1 MVVLVLLRW
10 LDGRARPGFWST
22 DSMAELILAALRRRR
37 LGWAADELVWLTR
50 FLVAHCAELGR
61 TVSITAHIVAD
72 GLDRCPAA
80 AAQIGDDA
88 RRLADFLVADQRNPS
103 PTSGYTD
110 LSSLIARFSAWAG
123 QDKGG
128 TIPEHL
134 LGDDDSF
141 GARARAALLAV
152 VDEAAAAQAL
162 ELCAASGNAPRPST
176 RWRREVAQ
184 RAAARADVV
193 DAARILA
200 STVIGQPEPVPDEY
214 GWAYTWISEGSEI
227 LIGALWIARD
237 ELAGDDAVSLLR
249 DIGAY
254 CAQSARTPG
263 LGVRSQR
270 ITNAVIAALFDGA
283 AGGGT
288 RPLPVAEAAAALLAV
303 RHKAASRALSI
314 AVDKA
319 IAGIATH
326 HQIEPATLAESA
338 VPSYGLDDH
347 GRLERPVGAYT
358 AVVEVAAGRVG
369 VEVTLEWRNS
379 AGRVLSGV
387 PAAVRKAFPEIVAD
401 LQRLVRDLRRSYPA
415 QRDRI
420 DQLMASRRSWPVA
433 DWRRNY
439 LDHPLIGVLARSLIW
454 TVADPV
460 TPTAQQ
466 LSGVPVRVAGEWRL
480 VDAAGSPHP
489 IPVDAEVGLWHPLGR
504 PVEQVMAWR
513 RAVTD
518 REVHQ
523 PFKQAFR
530 EIYLLTPAEAQTDT
544 YSNRFAAHILRYRQM
559 AALMRARDWRP
570 PQLGGWDHEDA
581 DAIRS
586 YYDLRCVFHVESVDD
601 ARDEPESAELC
612 SSDHVRFE
620 TTDDAGEWHRMRLV
634 DVDPLVFSE
643 SMRDVDLFV
652 GVTSIATDPAWTT
665 DGRRA
670 HQDYWSRTSFGAAQR
685 ERRLPSRSSAAAA
698 APDSVGR
705 RHPDRG
711 PLPARSGSAANV
723 QDPPRVGEHP
733 DGTRRQLPLHRAH
746 VSGPAKQHLSAI
758 RR

>member
-1 MVVLVLLRW
+1 MPLHRSSVVVVPAPPVEVAERVGDLGPEIEALVREKLPDSYFIGRDEPYRKRITATLRDLDDAERRAVVVLVLLRW

-227 LIGALWIARD
+227 LIRGALWIARD

-254 CAQSARTPG
+254 CAQSALYSRPG
-263 LGVRSQR
+263 CPVATDHQRCDRRIVRRRSR
-270 ITNAVIAALFDGA
+270 RRDPAPAR
-283 AGGGT
+283 GGG
-288 RPLPVAEAAAALLAV
+288 RGGV
-303 RHKAASRALSI
+303 
-314 AVDKA
+314 
-319 IAGIATH
+319 
-326 HQIEPATLAESA
+326 
-338 VPSYGLDDH
+338 
-347 GRLERPVGAYT
+347 
-358 AVVEVAAGRVG
+358 AGR
-369 VEVTLEWRNS
+369 
-379 AGRVLSGV
+379 
-387 PAAVRKAFPEIVAD
+387 
-401 LQRLVRDLRRSYPA
+401 
-415 QRDRI
+415 
-420 DQLMASRRSWPVA
+420 
-433 DWRRNY
+433 
-439 LDHPLIGVLARSLIW
+439 
-454 TVADPV
+454 
-460 TPTAQQ
+460 TAQGCQ
-466 LSGVPVRVAGEWRL
+466 PGTQ
-480 VDAAGSPHP
+480 H
-489 IPVDAEVGLWHPLGR
+489 
-504 PVEQVMAWR
+504 R
-513 RAVTD
+513 R
-518 REVHQ
+518 
-523 PFKQAFR
+523 
-530 EIYLLTPAEAQTDT
+530 
-544 YSNRFAAHILRYRQM
+544 
-559 AALMRARDWRP
+559 
-570 PQLGGWDHEDA
+570 
-581 DAIRS
+581 
-586 YYDLRCVFHVESVDD
+586 
-601 ARDEPESAELC
+601 
-612 SSDHVRFE
+612 
-620 TTDDAGEWHRMRLV
+620 
-634 DVDPLVFSE
+634 
-643 SMRDVDLFV
+643 
-652 GVTSIATDPAWTT
+652 
-665 DGRRA
+665 
-670 HQDYWSRTSFGAAQR
+670 
-685 ERRLPSRSSAAAA
+685 
-698 APDSVGR
+698 
-705 RHPDRG
+705 
-711 PLPARSGSAANV
+711 
-723 QDPPRVGEHP
+723 
-733 DGTRRQLPLHRAH
+733 
-746 VSGPAKQHLSAI
+746 
-758 RR
+758 